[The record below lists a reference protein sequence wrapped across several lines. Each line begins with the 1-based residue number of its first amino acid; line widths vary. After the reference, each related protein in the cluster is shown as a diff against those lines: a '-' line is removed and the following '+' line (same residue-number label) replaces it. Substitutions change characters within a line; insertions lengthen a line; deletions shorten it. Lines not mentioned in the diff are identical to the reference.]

1 MKKIVFIIV
10 FLFVLL
16 INFTDTND
24 SKEIRFR
31 VIANSNEQ
39 NDQALK
45 MKIVNKLKNENI
57 SLDNLGIL
65 KSKVEYIVLSN
76 NYNYKVDVCIKNQE
90 YETKYCNNKIIE
102 GGTYKSVVITIGEG
116 KGNNYWTILYPQY
129 FNIGFEDINTGTVKY
144 DIWLLK
150 KIKEWR
156 E

>member
-24 SKEIRFR
+24 SEEIRFR

-39 NDQALK
+39 NDQELK

-90 YETKYCNNKIIE
+90 YETKYYNNKIIE

-129 FNIGFEDINTGTVKY
+129 FNIGFEDVNTGTVKY

>member
-24 SKEIRFR
+24 SEEIRFR

-76 NYNYKVDVCIKNQE
+76 NFNYQVNVCIRNE
-90 YETKYCNNKIIE
+90 YFETKYYNDKIIQ
-102 GGTYKSVVITIGEG
+102 GGTYKTIVVTLGEG
-116 KGNNYWTILYPQY
+116 KGKNYWTILYPQY
-129 FNIGFEDINTGTVKY
+129 FDASFEDVNTGNVSY
-144 DIWLLK
+144 DVWMLK
-150 KIKEWR
+150 KIKEWFN
-156 E
+156 

>member
-24 SKEIRFR
+24 SEEIRFR

-90 YETKYCNNKIIE
+90 YVVDTMKTLENIWDE
-102 GGTYKSVVITIGEG
+102 GGSFIDDNTLSVHISRLREKIGPEHIVTVRG
-116 KGNNYWTILYPQY
+116 
-129 FNIGFEDINTGTVKY
+129 IGYRWEDSK
-144 DIWLLK
+144 WFLS
-150 KIKEWR
+150 WFA
-156 E
+156 

>member
-90 YETKYCNNKIIE
+90 YETKYYNNKIIE

>member
-1 MKKIVFIIV
+1 MEIIPLKGGIFFMKKIVFIIV

-24 SKEIRFR
+24 SEEIRFR

-90 YETKYCNNKIIE
+90 YETKYYNNKISLCFLIE
-102 GGTYKSVVITIGEG
+102 
-116 KGNNYWTILYPQY
+116 
-129 FNIGFEDINTGTVKY
+129 
-144 DIWLLK
+144 LLH
-150 KIKEWR
+150 
-156 E
+156 